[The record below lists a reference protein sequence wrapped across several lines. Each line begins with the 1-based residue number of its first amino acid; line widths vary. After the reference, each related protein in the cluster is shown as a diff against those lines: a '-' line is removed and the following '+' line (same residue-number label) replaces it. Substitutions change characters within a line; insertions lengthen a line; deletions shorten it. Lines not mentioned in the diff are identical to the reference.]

1 MFGLVVVWVLCF
13 VKYVLMNVRVAVGWS
28 QRSVVV
34 DGDNYGWLRVLK
46 EVLGVHLGMGAW

>member
-28 QRSVVV
+28 RRSVVV
-34 DGDNYGWLRVLK
+34 DGDNYGWLCVLK